1 MEPIS
6 KSKLKEL
13 ASFRQQKFCDLH
25 NLFVAEGE
33 KLASEI
39 LAMGIHIDTLCA
51 TLNWFE
57 EQGALWQGRG
67 LCASMY
73 MVSDEQLERLSS
85 FRQPNKVWMLLERRV
100 CEIHNSKFEV
110 RNASDVVQNPQI
122 TLALD
127 RLQDP
132 GNLGTIIRTADWFG
146 VRRIV
151 CSPDT
156 VSRFNPKVVQS
167 TMGSLFR
174 VAVDYC
180 DLAEWLPS
188 CGMPVYGALLD
199 GDDLR
204 AVAPAAP
211 AVILVGNESRGISP
225 SLHPLLTR
233 RVTIPNLGG
242 TCESLNAAV
251 ATSVLLSHWCC
262 R

>member
-13 ASFRQQKFCDLH
+13 ATFRQQKFCDLH

-39 LAMGIHIDTLCA
+39 MAMGIHVQTLCA
-51 TLNWFE
+51 TRVWLEAHSAMW
-57 EQGALWQGRG
+57 LDKG
-67 LCASMY
+67 LCSSMY
-73 MVSDEQLERLSS
+73 LVTDEQLQRLSS
-85 FRQPNKVWMLLERRV
+85 LRQPNEVWMLLERQV
-100 CEIHNSKFEV
+100 CEIHNSQFKI
-110 RNASDVVQNPQI
+110 QNSKI

-146 VRRIV
+146 VRHIV

-174 VAVDYC
+174 VSVEC
-180 DLAEWLPS
+180 RDLAEWLPS
-188 CGMPVYGALLD
+188 CGMPVYGAVLD

-204 AVAPAAP
+204 SVVTATP
-211 AVILVGNESRGISP
+211 AVILVGNESRGISS
-225 SLHPLLTR
+225 SLQPFLTH
-233 RVTIPNLGG
+233 RVTIPNIGD

-251 ATSVLLSHWCC
+251 ATSILLSHWIL
-262 R
+262 

>member
-13 ASFRQQKFCDLH
+13 AAFRQQKFCDLH

-51 TLNWFE
+51 TRDWFE

-73 MVSDEQLERLSS
+73 VVSDEQLERLSS
-85 FRQPNKVWMLLERRV
+85 LRQPNKVWMLLERQA
-100 CEIHNSKFEV
+100 CEFQNSKFEI
-110 RNASDVVQNPQI
+110 QNSKI

-146 VRRIV
+146 VRHIV
-151 CSPDT
+151 CSRDT

-174 VAVDYC
+174 VSVECC

-188 CGMPVYGALLD
+188 CGMPVYGAVLD

-204 AVAPAAP
+204 SVAPATP

-225 SLHPLLTR
+225 SLQPFLTH
-233 RVTIPNLGG
+233 RVTIPNIGD

-251 ATSVLLSHWCC
+251 ATSILLSHWIL
-262 R
+262 

>member
-13 ASFRQQKFCDLH
+13 AAFRQQKFCDLN

-33 KLASEI
+33 KFASEI

-51 TLNWFE
+51 TSDWLDAH
-57 EQGALWQGRG
+57 GAIWLDKG
-67 LCASMY
+67 LCSSLHL
-73 MVSDEQLERLSS
+73 VTDEQLQRLSS
-85 FRQPNKVWMLLERRV
+85 LRQPNKVWMLLERQV
-100 CEIHNSKFEV
+100 CDIQTSNFKIQNSK
-110 RNASDVVQNPQI
+110 I

-146 VRRIV
+146 IRRIV
-151 CSPDT
+151 CSLDT

-174 VAVDYC
+174 VSVEC
-180 DLAEWLPS
+180 RDLAEWLPA
-188 CGMPVYGALLD
+188 CGMPVYGAVLD

-204 AVAPAAP
+204 GVAPATP

-225 SLHPLLTR
+225 DLRPLLTNR
-233 RVTIPNLGG
+233 ITIPNLGG

-251 ATSVLLSHWCC
+251 ATAVILSHWCC